1 MKIKFYIWLMGVAG
15 TLSAWAWREHVKI
28 LRSRRPR
35 LKQESFDDLE

>member
-1 MKIKFYIWLMGVAG
+1 MGVAG

-35 LKQESFDDLE
+35 LKKESFDDLE